1 MKQRLLVVVFIAV
14 ILALSMLGCVGTESA
29 DTSRE
34 ASEIEKP
41 IVERLADCLAEMF
54 PQMSRSELERQA
66 QMQITD
72 AGEIKNAEAFVEK
85 FCANGEGASQL
96 VPTDTVIPTSDVSAS
111 TNPVKP
117 DSVRGLGVTR
127 AEGEGASQ
135 LVPTDTVIP
144 TSDVSAS
151 TNPVKPDSVRGLGV
165 TRAEGEGASQLV
177 PTDTVIPTSDVSA
190 STNPVKL
197 DSVRGLGVTRAEME
211 EFFRTEIAANRTVTI
226 TAAHRA
232 GGNQITEAHWGGW
245 GATGRRGYGGTYAAL
260 SGPDEDLHGI
270 LFAYDGKP
278 RNAATKF
285 AAVAGKVRPEESSN
299 RPKHALWVG
308 QRVRGMTF
316 GGGGGLS
323 NIMPSSRSHS
333 APSSIEESCE
343 IERNRFVQDGIEICV
358 TGRSVGIHG
367 IVIMVIKAPV
377 DDAIA
382 K

>member
-29 DTSRE
+29 DTSRD

-127 AEGEGASQ
+127 AE
-135 LVPTDTVIP
+135 
-144 TSDVSAS
+144 
-151 TNPVKPDSVRGLGV
+151 
-165 TRAEGEGASQLV
+165 
-177 PTDTVIPTSDVSA
+177 
-190 STNPVKL
+190 
-197 DSVRGLGVTRAEME
+197 ME
-211 EFFRTEIAANRTVTI
+211 EFFRTEIAANRTQRAPVTF
-226 TAAHRA
+226 TVTHRA
-232 GGNQITEAHWGGW
+232 GGSEVTEAHWDGW
-245 GATGRRGYGGTYAAL
+245 GATSHRVRYGGTYVAL
-260 SGPDEDLHGI
+260 AGPDEDLHGI
-270 LFAYDGKP
+270 LFAYEGKP
-278 RNAATKF
+278 RDAATEF
-285 AAVAGKVRPEESSN
+285 SAVAGKVKPEESPN
-299 RPKHALWVG
+299 RPNHALWVG

-323 NIMPSSRSHS
+323 NIMPSSRSHG

-377 DDAIA
+377 NDAIA